1 MGKLVKEL
9 CTVTVHHQI
18 AQCRRRVQCA
28 YMYTHTQNQTG
39 HHVGYEFG
47 VYDKDTMS
55 ITGWL
60 AAIRV
65 KSEVELTGG
74 SWYPGG

>member
-9 CTVTVHHQI
+9 CTDVHHQI

-28 YMYTHTQNQTG
+28 YTHTQNQTG